1 MNNEINQIKDLLPC
15 YTPMDTAPDELS
27 VEDQLTMYSTM
38 TLIREFEL
46 RVRDLWR
53 ENKIRGLAHAYY
65 YAEAIATGACYAL
78 EKGDYITSTHRGHG
92 HMLARNASPRKMMAE
107 LFGKYEGY
115 NHGKGG
121 SMHIADL
128 ESGILGATGI
138 VASGIA
144 PATGAGLSAKL
155 LKNKKV
161 SLVFFGDGATNA
173 GPFSESINMA
183 AAWKLPVIFLCEN
196 NSWAIGTEFS
206 RVSSEPEIF
215 ERAAAYG
222 IPSKQVDGFN
232 VFSIFSAVKEAADI
246 ARAGEGPSFI
256 EAKFVRL
263 LGHHVGDEQ
272 AYRDTKDIQILYQVE
287 PLLRLEAFI
296 KSQGIGS
303 STIDK
308 IKQESAETIA
318 DAIDFAENHCTEPS
332 LSSLYED
339 LYSDLE
345 III

>member
-1 MNNEINQIKDLLPC
+1 MINEIDQIRQHLPC
-15 YTPMDTAPDELS
+15 YTPLEHAPEELTI
-27 VEDQLTMYSTM
+27 EDQLTMYSTM
-38 TLIREFEL
+38 TLIREFEF
-46 RVRDLWR
+46 RVRELWR
-53 ENKIRGLAHAYY
+53 ANKIRGLAHPYY

-92 HMLARNASPRKMMAE
+92 HMLARDASPQKMMAE
-107 LFGKYEGY
+107 LFGKSEGY

-128 ESGILGATGI
+128 DSGILGATGI

-155 LKNKKV
+155 LKNGKV

-196 NSWAIGTEFS
+196 NAWAIGTEFS
-206 RVSSEPEIF
+206 RVSSGKDIYK
-215 ERAAAYG
+215 RAAAYG
-222 IPSKQVDGFN
+222 IPSSQVDGFN
-232 VFSIFSAVKEAADI
+232 VFAVYSAVKEAAER
-246 ARAGEGPSFI
+246 ARSGEGPSFV
-256 EAKFVRL
+256 EAKFVRF

-272 AYRDTKDIQILYQVE
+272 DYRDTTDIQVLYEVE
-287 PLLRLEAFI
+287 PLVRLETFLI
-296 KSQGIGS
+296 SQGIAES
-303 STIDK
+303 IVEE
-308 IKQESAETIA
+308 IRQESTKIIK
-318 DAIDFAENHCTEPS
+318 DAINFAENQSTEPA

-339 LYSDLE
+339 VYSDGE
-345 III
+345 IIL

>member
-1 MNNEINQIKDLLPC
+1 MIKDTEQIKRFLPS
-15 YTPMDTAPDELS
+15 YAPIDTAPEELS
-27 VEDQLTMYSTM
+27 IEDQLTMYSTM
-38 TLIREFEL
+38 TLIREFEF

-53 ENKIRGLAHAYY
+53 ANKIRGLAHAYY

-92 HMLARNASPRKMMAE
+92 HMLARDASPRKMMAE

-128 ESGILGATGI
+128 DSGILGATGI

-155 LKNKKV
+155 LKNGKV

-206 RVSSEPEIF
+206 RVSSEHEIY

-222 IPSKQVDGFN
+222 IPSTQVDGFN
-232 VFSIFSAVKEAADI
+232 VFAVYSAVRKAADW
-246 ARAGEGPSFI
+246 ARSGAGPSFI

-272 AYRDTKDIQILYQVE
+272 AYRDTKDVQILYQVE
-287 PLLRLEAFI
+287 PLIRLETFLE
-296 KSQGIGS
+296 SQGIGNS
-303 STIDK
+303 IIEK
-308 IKQESAETIA
+308 IKQESADVIT
-318 DAIDFAENHCTEPS
+318 DAIDFAENHCTEPP

-339 LYSDLE
+339 LYSNSE